1 MFFFLVISCKKDKE
15 LVWCCSVISVERP
28 VTDAITRSLVP
39 QSVSF
44 KKEVHRK
51 KVGHSG
57 SPVCFVV
64 VQFVHH
70 KRGKSKCRATEMNK
84 QSRIKE
90 GIYFDKEISRCG
102 RENHHFQFREKGFY
116 LFPIHS
122 LLKKKS
128 KHIFWNSTKQSF
140 GSISQALT
148 RRLYVTSSPL
158 WTRVACVLVEE
169 QKIHI
174 DNDFSKRLFQVIG
187 RALNYYN
194 EVKERSLE
202 KN

>member
-57 SPVCFVV
+57 SPVGFVV

-102 RENHHFQFREKGFY
+102 RENHHFQFREKGSTYFQFILY
-116 LFPIHS
+116 WKKNLNIYFEIQQNNHLAAFLRPSHAACTWPPHLSGLVS
-122 LLKKKS
+122 LV
-128 KHIFWNSTKQSF
+128 FWLRNKRYT
-140 GSISQALT
+140 SIMIS
-148 RRLYVTSSPL
+148 
-158 WTRVACVLVEE
+158 
-169 QKIHI
+169 
-174 DNDFSKRLFQVIG
+174 
-187 RALNYYN
+187 LNGCF
-194 EVKERSLE
+194 RSLGE
-202 KN
+202 HLIIIMR

>member
-1 MFFFLVISCKKDKE
+1 MDHLFALLSCTLFTMKE
-15 LVWCCSVISVERP
+15 VKLKVEQLRWINSVE
-28 VTDAITRSLVP
+28 S
-39 QSVSF
+39 
-44 KKEVHRK
+44 
-51 KVGHSG
+51 
-57 SPVCFVV
+57 
-64 VQFVHH
+64 
-70 KRGKSKCRATEMNK
+70 
-84 QSRIKE
+84 KE
-90 GIYFDKEISRCG
+90 GIDLDKEIGC
-102 RENHHFQFREKGFY
+102 ENHHFQFRENASTYFHFILY
-116 LFPIHS
+116 W
-122 LLKKKS
+122 KKYE
-128 KHIFWNSTKQSF
+128 HRFQNSTKQWF